1 MRGYVVKERFA
12 RLKVVKKIIKNN
24 RIDSQE
30 TLLGFLEKEG
40 YSVTQA
46 TLSRDLKLLRVGKI
60 ADGHSGYYYTL
71 PGDEERRESEKTY
84 LQDFLRG
91 YVSSDFSGNIAVIR
105 TLTGH
110 ADSVAI
116 ALDNLMFEGVI
127 GTVAGDDTVI
137 AVLAE
142 GISAQ
147 DFLQIMKEK
156 LPQLE
161 L

>member
-1 MRGYVVKERFA
+1 MKERFE
-12 RLKVVKKIIKNN
+12 RLKVVKKIIKYN

-91 YVSSDFSGNIAVIR
+91 YVSIDFSGNIAVIR

-142 GISAQ
+142 GISSQ
-147 DFLQIMKEK
+147 DFLQIMREK

-161 L
+161 I

>member
-1 MRGYVVKERFA
+1 MKERFE

-91 YVSSDFSGNIAVIR
+91 YVSIDFSGNIAVIR

-142 GISAQ
+142 GISSQ
-147 DFLQIMKEK
+147 DFLQIMREK

-161 L
+161 I

>member
-1 MRGYVVKERFA
+1 VKERFE

-91 YVSSDFSGNIAVIR
+91 YVSIDFSGNIAVIR

-142 GISAQ
+142 GISSQ
-147 DFLQIMKEK
+147 DFLQIMREK

-161 L
+161 I